1 VLTLIGLLTI
11 CSLVVLLL
19 VGRMAPILPL
29 ILVPL
34 AGASLAGFGLE
45 AITGFFTDGLG
56 KVISIATMFVFAITF
71 FGVLQDTGLFRP
83 IIGTMVR
90 LTRRNVIAVTVA
102 TALIGMLA
110 HLDGAGATTFLLT
123 IPALLPLYRK
133 LGMSPYLMLLLLAL
147 GAGIFNMVPWAGPL
161 GRAAAVTGIEVT
173 ELWRP
178 LIAIQG
184 VGVALLVALAVLL
197 GRREQRRIAS
207 GAGGADAGVLVE
219 SHHSLHEPTEEERAL
234 ERPGRLWIN
243 GGLFLLVLISL
254 FAGVLPAGYI
264 FMIGLS
270 LVLLINYPG
279 GKAQMQRIAAHA
291 PAALSM
297 GMIILAAGSML
308 GIFTGTGMLT
318 SIAQDLVQVLP
329 ASVVPSLHIILGVFG
344 LPMELMLSTDAYYFG
359 LLPVTLEVVANHGV
373 EPASVVYAMTIGN
386 IIGTFISP
394 FSPALWLAL
403 GLAGLDLGRHIRY
416 SLWWMWGFSLV
427 LFAVAWALGMF

>member
-1 VLTLIGLLTI
+1 MTLIGLLTI
-11 CSLVVLLL
+11 GSLVVLLL

-29 ILVPL
+29 IVVPL
-34 AGASLAGFGLE
+34 VGALLAGFGLE
-45 AITGFFTDGLG
+45 AISGFFTDGLG
-56 KVISIATMFVFAITF
+56 RVISIATMFVFAITF

-90 LTRRNVIAVTVA
+90 LTRGNVIAVTVA
-102 TALIGMLA
+102 TAIIGMAA

-123 IPALLPLYRK
+123 IPALLPLYRQ
-133 LGMSPYLMLLLLAL
+133 LRMSPYLMLLLLAL

-161 GRAAAVTGIEVT
+161 GRASAVTGIEVT

-178 LIAIQG
+178 LIAVQG
-184 VGVALLVALAVLL
+184 VGVVLLVALAAFL
-197 GRREQRRIAS
+197 GWREQRRIAS
-207 GAGGADAGVLVE
+207 GSGGADDGLLVE
-219 SHHSLHEPTEEERAL
+219 NSHNLQEPTDEERAL

-243 GGLFLLVLISL
+243 GILFFSVLVSL
-254 FAGVLPAGYI
+254 FTGLLPAGYI
-264 FMIGLS
+264 FMIGLC
-270 LVLLINYPG
+270 LALLINYPG

-329 ASVVPSLHIILGVFG
+329 ASMVSQLHVILGIFG
-344 LPMELMLSTDAYYFG
+344 LPMELILSTDAYYFG

-373 EPASVVYAMTIGN
+373 DPASVVYAMAIGN
-386 IIGTFISP
+386 NIGTFISP

-416 SLWWMWGFSLV
+416 SIWWMWGFSLV
-427 LFAVAWALGMF
+427 LLATAWVLGLF

>member
-1 VLTLIGLLTI
+1 MLTLIGLLTI

-34 AGASLAGFGLE
+34 AGALLAGFGLE

-90 LTRRNVIAVTVA
+90 LTRGNVIAVTVA

-219 SHHSLHEPTEEERAL
+219 NHHSLHEPTEEERAL
-234 ERPGRLWIN
+234 ERPGRSGSWPAHPLLAVVDV
-243 GGLFLLVLISL
+243 GLLAGAVRRGLGAGDVLSP
-254 FAGVLPAGYI
+254 FASRAPHCSRRLASEGCRCGAHETRAYRYLSQAMSRRRALSSANQRTAGYSATASTTVHNHSGQTASKPKWLPR
-264 FMIGLS
+264 FR
-270 LVLLINYPG
+270 P
-279 GKAQMQRIAAHA
+279 QIAT
-291 PAALSM
+291 AA
-297 GMIILAAGSML
+297 
-308 GIFTGTGMLT
+308 
-318 SIAQDLVQVLP
+318 
-329 ASVVPSLHIILGVFG
+329 
-344 LPMELMLSTDAYYFG
+344 
-359 LLPVTLEVVANHGV
+359 
-373 EPASVVYAMTIGN
+373 
-386 IIGTFISP
+386 
-394 FSPALWLAL
+394 
-403 GLAGLDLGRHIRY
+403 R
-416 SLWWMWGFSLV
+416 
-427 LFAVAWALGMF
+427 

>member
-1 VLTLIGLLTI
+1 MLTLIGLLTI

-34 AGASLAGFGLE
+34 AGALLAGFGLE

-90 LTRRNVIAVTVA
+90 LTSGNVIAVTVA

-184 VGVALLVALAVLL
+184 VGVVLLVALAVLL
-197 GRREQRRIAS
+197 GRREQRRIA
-207 GAGGADAGVLVE
+207 
-219 SHHSLHEPTEEERAL
+219 
-234 ERPGRLWIN
+234 
-243 GGLFLLVLISL
+243 
-254 FAGVLPAGYI
+254 
-264 FMIGLS
+264 LS
-270 LVLLINYPG
+270 LI
-279 GKAQMQRIAAHA
+279 
-291 PAALSM
+291 
-297 GMIILAAGSML
+297 
-308 GIFTGTGMLT
+308 
-318 SIAQDLVQVLP
+318 
-329 ASVVPSLHIILGVFG
+329 HI
-344 LPMELMLSTDAYYFG
+344 
-359 LLPVTLEVVANHGV
+359 
-373 EPASVVYAMTIGN
+373 
-386 IIGTFISP
+386 
-394 FSPALWLAL
+394 
-403 GLAGLDLGRHIRY
+403 
-416 SLWWMWGFSLV
+416 
-427 LFAVAWALGMF
+427 

>member
-1 VLTLIGLLTI
+1 LTLIGLLTI

-34 AGASLAGFGLE
+34 AGALLAGFGLE

-90 LTRRNVIAVTVA
+90 LTRGNVIAVTVA

-184 VGVALLVALAVLL
+184 VGVVLLVALAVLL

-279 GKAQMQRIAAHA
+279 GKAR
-291 PAALSM
+291 LRCN
-297 GMIILAAGSML
+297 
-308 GIFTGTGMLT
+308 
-318 SIAQDLVQVLP
+318 
-329 ASVVPSLHIILGVFG
+329 ASR
-344 LPMELMLSTDAYYFG
+344 PMR
-359 LLPVTLEVVANHGV
+359 P
-373 EPASVVYAMTIGN
+373 P
-386 IIGTFISP
+386 P
-394 FSPALWLAL
+394 
-403 GLAGLDLGRHIRY
+403 
-416 SLWWMWGFSLV
+416 
-427 LFAVAWALGMF
+427 